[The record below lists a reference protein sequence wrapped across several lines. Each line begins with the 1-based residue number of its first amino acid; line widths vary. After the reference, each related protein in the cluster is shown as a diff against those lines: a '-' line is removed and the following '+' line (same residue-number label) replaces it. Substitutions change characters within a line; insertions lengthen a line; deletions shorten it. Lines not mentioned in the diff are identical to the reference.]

1 MTFCESTQET
11 LEVSNYEDHAGE
23 GMVQSPP
30 RDQIKE
36 ESMRQ
41 PDMGTN
47 EDDDDK
53 IIISGDDVQQPASKP
68 EDASTSD
75 GVVTKIR

>member
-1 MTFCESTQET
+1 M
-11 LEVSNYEDHAGE
+11 EVSNYSDQAGE

-47 EDDDDK
+47 EDDDEK
-53 IIISGDDVQQPASKP
+53 ISISGDDVRQPVGPP
-68 EDASTSD
+68 EDASTGD
-75 GVVTKIR
+75 GVVTNIRLN